1 MEEGMSGQGELG
13 NNILSK
19 KTCFNSPH
27 SALEGVRC
35 RVYMRTTYRVKPSA
49 N

>member
-13 NNILSK
+13 NYILRK
-19 KTCFNSPH
+19 KTCFNKLQR
-27 SALEGVRC
+27 ALEGVRC
-35 RVYMRTTYRVKPSA
+35 RVYMCTSYRVKPSA